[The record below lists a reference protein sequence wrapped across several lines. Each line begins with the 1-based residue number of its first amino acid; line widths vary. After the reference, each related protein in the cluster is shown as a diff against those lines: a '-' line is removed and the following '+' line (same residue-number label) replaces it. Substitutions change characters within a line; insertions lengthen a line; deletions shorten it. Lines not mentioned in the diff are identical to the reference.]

1 MFLVRLCSSCLC
13 LVCLCSSLQSVPI
26 VRNTDTTK
34 MEEGELYAIET
45 FGSTGRGHVLED
57 GECSHYMRAFDDD
70 FRPLRTKAAKDL
82 LRHIDQHHST
92 LAFARRWLDDEG
104 CKNYMGGMKELCDAG
119 AVTAH
124 PPLVDIK
131 GSYTAQF
138 EHTFFLKPS
147 CKEILSRGDDY

>member
-1 MFLVRLCSSCLC
+1 M
-13 LVCLCSSLQSVPI
+13 
-26 VRNTDTTK
+26 K
-34 MEEGELYAIET
+34 
-45 FGSTGRGHVLED
+45 
-57 GECSHYMRAFDDD
+57 AFDEE

-92 LAFARRWLDDEG
+92 LAFARKWLDEEG
-104 CKNYMGGMKELCDAG
+104 QKAYMGGLKELCDAG
-119 AVTAH
+119 VVNPC